1 MFISLYNI
9 IYFYTKKYKVYTSVN
24 TIFNEMLGIL
34 FLLLLLL
41 LLFLRG
47 HETVLVFED

>member
-9 IYFYTKKYKVYTSVN
+9 IYFYTKKYKVYTSVS

-34 FLLLLLL
+34 FLLLLL
-41 LLFLRG
+41 FLHG